1 MQLGNTMGLRQSVG
15 MAARKPDIEGL
26 RGGAIL
32 FIVFFSCVPTGG
44 DRRVCGC

>member
-26 RGGAIL
+26 RGGGDSIYS
-32 FIVFFSCVPTGG
+32 IFSYVSTGG